1 MKQDRQIR
9 LHLSG
14 TSLLNC
20 CNQEHQSDNE
30 SDLVISV
37 DGPKIC
43 VNRADVI
50 ELHQLLGKYLKAT
63 AKSEPVNK
71 VTYLP
76 LEHRKI

>member
-1 MKQDRQIR
+1 MKQERQIR
-9 LHLSG
+9 FHLSG

-20 CNQEHQSDNE
+20 CNHEHQVNEDNNIMVFV
-30 SDLVISV
+30 S
-37 DGPKIC
+37 GPKIC